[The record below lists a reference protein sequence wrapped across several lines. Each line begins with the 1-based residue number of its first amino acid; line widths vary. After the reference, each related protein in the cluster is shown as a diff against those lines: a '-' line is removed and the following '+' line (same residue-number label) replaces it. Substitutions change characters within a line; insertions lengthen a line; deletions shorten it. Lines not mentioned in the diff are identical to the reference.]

1 MQYSTF
7 DALTVSNA
15 LRKLFFS
22 IIIIFQ
28 ITFVA
33 IAQNGSAKN
42 NAESS
47 TYDTFEFVN
56 QEIRDIVYILS
67 LRSGKSII
75 CDDTVSGKGNFLYV
89 ASDNEKDFE
98 DAFDAFLYSN
108 KLLVTKKENLWTV
121 SKIKIE
127 IIEDGKI
134 NLQSYDSTPSS
145 VFEKLSEKTGKSIIY
160 ETLPMQKISL
170 HIQNKSVY
178 ETVSLILQPYSD
190 YSVNETSGGVQIL
203 RKKSSTSATIQNS
216 SDSEESVCNINY
228 TGGKYDVGIKYTKI
242 SEVLQKI
249 FFYCGESYSD
259 FLQNDEKIKSLS
271 FESKSLEETLILV
284 LEQINAEPVY
294 AQGIWYIFP
303 KNNKTNSESVLARIR
318 NWNTLSLKNLTSA
331 KIIPFI
337 TSRWQGISVL
347 ELSSSCIALYSTQ
360 EEFESIKN
368 EIKKINGS
376 SEISVIKLKYIKT
389 GELINVLPPLFSKEE
404 ISDTGTGNSFFF
416 TGSTEKKE
424 KLVELL
430 SEIDVPKK
438 LVRYDLLII
447 QYEKSSN
454 LSWGAS
460 TSVRPTEIGDRTL
473 ITGEIGNL
481 LNINFDAI
489 TAFGLTFS
497 EKINTAIQNNEAS
510 VFADTTLYGLS
521 GEKITFKNTNTY
533 RYKDAAIDS
542 QSGKESFSTIT
553 REITSGLVLEIDG
566 WVSGDDIIT
575 MQISTS
581 VSKQGVDVSKKNG
594 NPPPTSEKNITTKI
608 RAKSGEPVVLSGL
621 SQSDSSKGSQ
631 GVPVVSKIPV
641 LGNLF
646 KSKDESNTKTEMT
659 IYLLP
664 HIEETSQEEGN
675 KNWKEALIEYLKAQS
690 ESAENVYD
698 SFTAR

>member
-28 ITFVA
+28 FSFVA

-170 HIQNKSVY
+170 HIQNKSVS
-178 ETVSLILQPYSD
+178 EIVSLILQPYSD

-228 TGGKYDVGIKYTKI
+228 AGGKYDVGIKYTKI

-368 EIKKINGS
+368 EIKKINDS

-675 KNWKEALIEYLKAQS
+675 KNWKEALIEFLKAQS